1 MYFSKGSFN
10 EFSDKSK
17 EDSDK
22 LNRNYVIKHKVK
34 WELIHH
40 YCSGGFHMSNKCMY
54 DQNSKIKTK
63 LSEKNNLYYFVSVA
77 VYELPSPRA

>member
-22 LNRNYVIKHKVK
+22 LNQKVQNHVIKHKVIFLLK
-34 WELIHH
+34 LELIHH
-40 YCSGGFHMSNKCMY
+40 YCSGDFHMSNKCMY

-63 LSEKNNLYYFVSVA
+63 LSERNDMYYFVSVA
-77 VYELPSPRA
+77 V